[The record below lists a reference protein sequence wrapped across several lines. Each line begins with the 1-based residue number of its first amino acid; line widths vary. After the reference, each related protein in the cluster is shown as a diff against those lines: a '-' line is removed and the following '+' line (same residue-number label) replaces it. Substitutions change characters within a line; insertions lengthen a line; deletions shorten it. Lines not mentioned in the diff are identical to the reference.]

1 LNGKEKYM
9 GMALDAAWQYQGLTY
24 PNPAVGCAIVQNG
37 AVIAVGAHAK
47 AGEPHAEVMALKEAY
62 MALSIDR
69 GIEKLTQ
76 ADEIHEYLLK
86 HHNGIFLFCDMYI
99 TLEPCTHQ
107 GKTPSCASLIQKIRL
122 KNVYISHYD
131 PNPEATGGAQA
142 LISAGVEVH
151 YGMCEDEG
159 NALLEPFIKWNKKNF
174 VLFKWAQ
181 RLDGTVDGGLISD
194 EISRKSVHA
203 IRNCCDLIVIGG
215 NTVRTD
221 RPILDAR
228 LVNGKA
234 PDVLIYSNTNDFDEK
249 ISLFGVEGRKVF
261 IEDSLDRVNEYKNI
275 LIEGGP
281 SMLEATKDIVDR
293 YLCFLSP
300 KSGGKTVFADKVID
314 LEILNAKQLEND
326 LMIWMEKKGKIDG
339 N

>member
-1 LNGKEKYM
+1 M
-9 GMALDAAWQYQGLTY
+9 GLALDAAWQYQGLTY

-69 GIEKLTQ
+69 GIEKLTD
-76 ADEIHEYLLK
+76 AGDIHDYLLK

-99 TLEPCTHQ
+99 TLEPCTHE
-107 GKTPSCASLIQKIRL
+107 GKTPACASLIQKMRP

-142 LISAGVEVH
+142 LVSAGIDVH

-159 NALLEPFIKWNKKNF
+159 NALLEPFIKWNQKNF

-181 RLDGTVDGGLISD
+181 RLDGTVDGGIISD
-194 EISRKSVHA
+194 ETSRKRVHE

-215 NTVRTD
+215 NTVRMD
-221 RPILDAR
+221 RPVLDAR
-228 LVNGKA
+228 LADGKA
-234 PDVLIYSNTNDFDEK
+234 PDVLIYSRSDDFDQD
-249 ISLFGVEGRKVF
+249 IPLFGVQGRSVF
-261 IEDSLDRVNEYKNI
+261 VESSLDRMNGYKNI

-281 SMLEATKDIVDR
+281 SMLEATKKIVDR
-293 YLCFLSP
+293 YLCFLAP
-300 KSGGKTVFADKVID
+300 ASGGKVAFSNEAIE
-314 LEILNAKQLEND
+314 LEILNTKQLDND
-326 LMIWMEKKGKIDG
+326 LMIWMGKRG
-339 N
+339 S

>member
-1 LNGKEKYM
+1 MNGKEKYM
-9 GMALDAAWQYQGLTY
+9 GLALDAAWQYQGLTY

-69 GIEKLTQ
+69 GIEKLTD
-76 ADEIHEYLLK
+76 AGDIHDYLLK

-99 TLEPCTHQ
+99 TLEPCTHE
-107 GKTPSCASLIQKIRL
+107 GKTPACASLIQKMRP

-142 LISAGVEVH
+142 LVSAGIDVH

-159 NALLEPFIKWNKKNF
+159 NALLEPFIKWNQKNF

-181 RLDGTVDGGLISD
+181 RLDGTVDGGIISD
-194 EISRKSVHA
+194 ETSRKRVHE

-215 NTVRTD
+215 NTVRMD
-221 RPILDAR
+221 RPVLDAR
-228 LVNGKA
+228 LADGKA
-234 PDVLIYSNTNDFDEK
+234 PDVLIYSRSDDFDQD
-249 ISLFGVEGRKVF
+249 IPLFGVQGRNVF
-261 IEDSLDRVNEYKNI
+261 VESSLDRMNGYKNI

-281 SMLEATKDIVDR
+281 SMLEATKKIVDR
-293 YLCFLSP
+293 YLCFLAP
-300 KSGGKTVFADKVID
+300 ASGGKVAFSNEAIE
-314 LEILNAKQLEND
+314 LEILNTKQLDND
-326 LMIWMEKKGKIDG
+326 LMIWMGKRG
-339 N
+339 S

>member
-1 LNGKEKYM
+1 
-9 GMALDAAWQYQGLTY
+9 MALDAAWQYQGLTY

-47 AGEPHAEVMALKEAY
+47 AGEPHAEVIALKEAY

-69 GIEKLTQ
+69 GIEKLTR

-107 GKTPSCASLIQKIRL
+107 GKTPSCASLIQKMRP

-142 LISAGVEVH
+142 LISAGIDVH
-151 YGMCEDEG
+151 YGMCEDQG
-159 NALLEPFIKWNKKNF
+159 KALLKPFIKWNEKNF

-181 RLDGTVDGGLISD
+181 RLDGTVDGGIISD
-194 EISRKSVHA
+194 ETSRKRVHE
-203 IRNCCDLIVIGG
+203 IRNCCDLIIIGG

-228 LVNGKA
+228 LAEGKA
-234 PDVLIYSNTNDFDEK
+234 PDVLIYSRSDDFDQE
-249 ISLFGVEGRKVF
+249 IPLFAVQGREVFVEA
-261 IEDSLDRVNEYKNI
+261 SLDRIDAYKNI

-281 SMLEATKDIVDR
+281 SMLEATKEIVDR
-293 YLCFLSP
+293 YLCFLAP
-300 KSGGKTVFADKVID
+300 KSGGKSTFVNEALDF
-314 LEILNAKQLEND
+314 EILNTKQLDND
-326 LMIWMEKKGKIDG
+326 LMIWMEKRGS
-339 N
+339 

>member
-1 LNGKEKYM
+1 M
-9 GMALDAAWQYQGLTY
+9 GLALDAAWQYQGLTY

-69 GIEKLTQ
+69 GIEKLTD
-76 ADEIHEYLLK
+76 AGDIHDYLLK

-99 TLEPCTHQ
+99 TLEPCTHV
-107 GKTPSCASLIQKIRL
+107 GKTPACASLIQKMRP

-142 LISAGVEVH
+142 LVSAGIDVH

-159 NALLEPFIKWNKKNF
+159 NALLEPFIKWNQKNF

-181 RLDGTVDGGLISD
+181 RLDGTVDGGIISD
-194 EISRKSVHA
+194 ETSRKRVHE

-215 NTVRTD
+215 NTVRMD
-221 RPILDAR
+221 RPVLDAR
-228 LVNGKA
+228 LADGKA
-234 PDVLIYSNTNDFDEK
+234 PDVLIYSRSDDFDQD
-249 ISLFGVEGRKVF
+249 IPLFGVQGRNVF
-261 IEDSLDRVNEYKNI
+261 VESSLDRMNGYKNI

-281 SMLEATKDIVDR
+281 SMLEATKKIVDR
-293 YLCFLSP
+293 YLCFLAP
-300 KSGGKTVFADKVID
+300 ASGGKVAFSNEAIE
-314 LEILNAKQLEND
+314 LEILNTKQLDND
-326 LMIWMEKKGKIDG
+326 LMIWMGKRG
-339 N
+339 S